1 MEFALSL
8 VSDEQRQLQAAV
20 ERLCRGALGELER
33 QVGETDIVHPGI
45 VASLSEAGLPD
56 WAVPGSYGTGRHS
69 LRAPETMSLASFC
82 LIRETLA
89 RLCPNAEL
97 LFTMQ
102 GLGAGPISFFGT
114 EDQRR
119 RYLPGV
125 AGGER
130 VAAFALTEPDAGSDV
145 ASLSTTAER
154 DGDSY
159 LLNGRK
165 TFISMAPDAN
175 LYTVFAKTAPAAG
188 KNGLSCFVVEKG
200 TPGFDAGE
208 RLPLMAAHPI
218 GAPVFTNCRVPAA
231 NRIGEENAGFAI
243 AMGTLDFFRTTV
255 GAGAVGRAQ
264 RALDEALGY
273 ARRRRAFG
281 RSIAEF
287 QAVQMKV
294 AAMAT
299 DVAAARLLVYRAALT
314 RDRGKSPITLE
325 SSQAKLFATE
335 AAQRVIDAAVQIH
348 GGVGVLKGV
357 EVERLYREIRALRI
371 YEGTSEIQHLVI
383 AQQLFLTNVLH
394 ARPWGTAGG
403 LGQVTPHDRSNSRA

>member
-1 MEFALSL
+1 MEFVLSL
-8 VSDEQRQLQAAV
+8 VSDEQRQLQSAV
-20 ERLCRGALGELER
+20 ETLCRGPLGELER

-45 VASLSEAGLPD
+45 VASLSETGLLD
-56 WAVPGSYGTGRHS
+56 WAVPGSYGTGRHP
-69 LRAPETMSLASFC
+69 LPAPKAMSLTSFC

-97 LFTMQ
+97 IFTMQ
-102 GLGAGPISFFGT
+102 GLGSGPISFFGT

-119 RYLPGV
+119 RYLPTV
-125 AGGER
+125 ASGER
-130 VAAFALTEPDAGSDV
+130 IAAFALTEPDAGSDV
-145 ASLSTTAER
+145 ASLSMTAER

-159 LLNGRK
+159 ILNGRK
-165 TFISMAPDAN
+165 TFISMAPDAD
-175 LYTVFAKTAPAAG
+175 LYTVFAKTTPLAG
-188 KNGLSCFVVEKG
+188 RSGLSCFIVEKG
-200 TPGFDAGE
+200 TPGFDPGP

-218 GAPVFTNCRVPAA
+218 GAPVFTDCRVPAA
-231 NRIGEENAGFAI
+231 NRIGDENAGFKI

-264 RALDEALGY
+264 RALDEALHY
-273 ARRRRAFG
+273 AQKRRAFG
-281 RSIAEF
+281 EPIAGF
-287 QAVQMKV
+287 QAVQMKL

-299 DVAAARLLVYRAALT
+299 DIAAARLLVCRAALT
-314 RDRGKSPITLE
+314 RDRGAKSRVTLE
-325 SSQAKLFATE
+325 SAQAKLFATE

-383 AQQLFLTNVLH
+383 AQQLFLTDEAPREH
-394 ARPWGTAGG
+394 P
-403 LGQVTPHDRSNSRA
+403 RSANQP